1 MFTKGGATGN
11 FQSGAMKEESFP
23 IRKETELNFKKLME
37 VVQPDDSLLL
47 LMHGSPDP
55 DAIASAMA
63 LREIIQRTK
72 GLTKSIFVSTEPL
85 IRQQNVEFI
94 SSMRLHIQLINQVDL
109 NSYRLIALVDAQPSF
124 FSKALSF
131 IKPQIVFDHHP
142 REGAWHAPME
152 DIRPNYGAMSSILT
166 EYLLCSRIKIPR
178 NLHTALLYGIK
189 TDTDNFDRATIIE
202 DIRAYT
208 YHTKYANMQF
218 IRRIELNQ
226 TPERF
231 LKYYDH
237 AYHHMNN
244 FRGRRVSFLGSVESA
259 DVCVQIA
266 DFYLHLIGTYYVVV
280 AGIVGDK
287 LIIIFRGDGY
297 RQNCGAIAQRAFGL
311 IGKGG
316 GHRSAARMEIP
327 LDLLKENLEVE
338 LSQKNV
344 EKFLLRSLRREPKHA
359 PGKV

>member
-1 MFTKGGATGN
+1 
-11 FQSGAMKEESFP
+11 MKVDS
-23 IRKETELNFKKLME
+23 IIIKKETELNFQKLME
-37 VVQPDDSLLL
+37 MVQPDDSLLL

-55 DAIASAMA
+55 DALASAMA
-63 LREIIQRTK
+63 LREIIQKTK
-72 GLTKSIFVSTEPL
+72 GLSKSALVSTEPL
-85 IRQQNVEFI
+85 IRQQNIEFV
-94 SSMRLHIQLINQVDL
+94 SSLHLYVQLINQVDIK
-109 NSYRLIALVDAQPSF
+109 SYRLVALLDAQPSF
-124 FSKALSF
+124 FSKSLSF

-142 REGAWHAPME
+142 REGVWKAELA
-152 DIRPNYGAMSSILT
+152 DIRPTYGALSSILT

-202 DIRAYT
+202 DISAYT
-208 YHTKYANMQF
+208 YHTKHANMQF

-226 TPERF
+226 TPDRF
-231 LKYYDH
+231 LKYYNY

-244 FRGRRVSFLGSVESA
+244 FRGRRVCFLGNVESA

-280 AGIVGDK
+280 AGIVEHR

-297 RQNCGAIAQRAFGL
+297 RQNCGQIAQKAFGF

-316 GHRSAARMEIP
+316 GHHSAARMEIS
-327 LDLLKENLEVE
+327 LDVLKESLEGE
-338 LSQKNV
+338 LSPRNI
-344 EKFLLRSLRREPKHA
+344 EKFILQSLRRKPKQMHH
-359 PGKV
+359 KH